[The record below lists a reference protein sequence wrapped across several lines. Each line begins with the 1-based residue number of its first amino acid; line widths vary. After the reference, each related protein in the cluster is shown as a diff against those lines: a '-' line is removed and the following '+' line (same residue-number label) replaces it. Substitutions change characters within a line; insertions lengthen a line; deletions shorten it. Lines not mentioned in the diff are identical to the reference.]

1 MAIRICLAGATGW
14 AGSELA
20 RSIARAADLTLTAA
34 VSRKQAGHVLG
45 DVLAEPRLRCPIYA
59 TAGEALARPCDVFV
73 EYTKPESA
81 RPNILAALETGAHV
95 VVGTSGLTD
104 IDFSEID
111 AVARKHRRGVLA
123 AGNFALTAV
132 LLLKFA
138 ELAAR
143 FISQWEIIE
152 YAHDDKIDAPS
163 GTARELAARLSKV
176 RQPERTVPIDRTV
189 GERESRGAT
198 VSDSQ
203 IHSVRLPGYVISAEV
218 LFGMQDQR
226 LTIRHDSG
234 SSARPYVDG
243 ALLAIRKVS
252 SLVGVHRGL
261 DSVLDLALDQSP
273 GAETR

>member
-34 VSRKQAGHVLG
+34 VSRRQAGHVLG
-45 DVLAEPRLRCPIYA
+45 DVLAEPRLTCPIYA

-81 RPNILAALETGAHV
+81 RQNVLAALENGAHV